1 MLVLKFSE
9 VPEQIADRVACAQR
23 NRINGLSDESV
34 LKELFQRAVTIASL
48 SDFSAV
54 LDRQQIVVTR
64 RTTNSS

>member
-9 VPEQIADRVACAQR
+9 VPEQIAD
-23 NRINGLSDESV
+23 RINGLSDESV

-54 LDRQQIVVTR
+54 LDRL
-64 RTTNSS
+64 TTAADSSDPQNN